1 MSFEVTVTHEAGCTR
16 VVVLGEARLGRLLS
30 LLQVLAVDSAAWPH
44 EPVLLDLRQL
54 CGVLGAAEREQLAAD
69 AAQRL
74 RRPVSVQAA

>member
-16 VVVLGEARLGRLLS
+16 VVVLGEARLGL
-30 LLQVLAVDSAAWPH
+30 
-44 EPVLLDLRQL
+44 
-54 CGVLGAAEREQLAAD
+54 LAAD